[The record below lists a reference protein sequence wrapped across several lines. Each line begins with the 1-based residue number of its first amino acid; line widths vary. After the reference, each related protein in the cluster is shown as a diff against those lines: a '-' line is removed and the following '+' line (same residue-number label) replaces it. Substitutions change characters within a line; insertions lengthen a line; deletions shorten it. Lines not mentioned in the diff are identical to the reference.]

1 MFTQEKAIA
10 LLRRGAL
17 WVDERLFISK
27 LFESTA
33 GHKVP
38 KSSGSWFYVFG
49 SATLV
54 CFMIQ
59 VVTGTMLALVY
70 VPSAAEAYD
79 TLEYMTYEQY
89 LGWFIRAV
97 HNYGSLFMVII
108 MMLHMTQVYLWGA
121 YKYPRELTWVTG
133 VLLMACTL
141 GMAFSGQVL
150 RFDQDAYWGLGIG
163 VAIMGRIPI
172 IGENLIHLM
181 LGGPDIG
188 GETLTRFFSLH
199 VFILPGSIIAIVS
212 LHLRLV
218 LAKGINEYPKPG
230 HQVDPKTYD
239 AEYATIIKKEGVAF
253 VPQAINKDLV
263 AAAVVIFGIFACAF
277 FFGPKGPE
285 GVPNPTY
292 IDTIPRPDMPFL
304 WIFAVASL
312 IPPYLEA
319 PVLIGMPAVVGAILI
334 ALPFFN
340 NQGEKHWSRRPIA
353 VCVVI
358 LSWVS
363 LVALTYLGATAPWSP
378 VMAAWSS
385 DLTPDSALKNRT
397 PLELQGALVLQQQQ
411 CRNCHAIDGIGG
423 HRGPDLAAVG
433 TRLTEPQLVRQVIQG
448 GGNMPAYGKNLT
460 PAQVDAL
467 VSYLVSLRPP
477 GEEPSRDP
485 TFPAQPPRELT
496 RDPAQSPPIAAG
508 S

>member
-1 MFTQEKAIA
+1 MKIQARA
-10 LLRRGAL
+10 LAALEGGARWL
-17 WVDERLFISK
+17 DERLYISK

-33 GHKVP
+33 GHVVP

-49 SATLV
+49 SATLI
-54 CFMIQ
+54 CFMVQ
-59 VVTGTMLALVY
+59 VVTGILLAMVY
-70 VPSAAEAYD
+70 VPSAAEAYEV
-79 TLEYMTYEQY
+79 LEYMTYEQP

-133 VLLMACTL
+133 VFLMACTL
-141 GMAFSGQVL
+141 GMAFTGQVL

-172 IGENLIHLM
+172 IGENMIHIM
-181 LGGPDIG
+181 LGGPDVG
-188 GETLTRFFSLH
+188 GETLTRFFMLH
-199 VFILPGSIIAIVS
+199 VFVLPGSILALVAV
-212 LHLRLV
+212 HLRLV
-218 LAKGINEYPKPG
+218 LTKGINEYPKPG
-230 HQVDPKTYD
+230 HQVDPKRYD
-239 AEYATIIKKEGVAF
+239 AEYATILKKEGVPF
-253 VPQAINKDLV
+253 VPKAINKDLV
-263 AAAVVIFGIFACAF
+263 AGAVVIFGILACAF
-277 FFGPKGPE
+277 FLGPKGPT
-285 GVPNPTY
+285 GAPNPTF
-292 IDTIPRPDMPFL
+292 IDTLPRPDAPFL

-319 PVLIGMPAVVGAILI
+319 PVLLGMPAVVGVILI
-334 ALPFFN
+334 ALPFIN
-340 NQGEKHWSRRPIA
+340 NRGEKHWSRRPLA

-358 LSWVS
+358 LAWVS
-363 LVALTYLGATAPWSP
+363 LGVLTYLGSTAPWSP
-378 VMAAWSS
+378 VMNAWSAS
-385 DLTPDSALKNRT
+385 ETPDAYVEGRS

-448 GGNMPAYGKNLT
+448 GGNMPAYGKHLS

-467 VSYLVSLRPP
+467 VAYLSSLRPP
-477 GEEPSRDP
+477 GHLPARDP
-485 TFPAQPPRELT
+485 TFPAHP
-496 RDPAQSPPIAAG
+496 
-508 S
+508 